1 MDFEKKTIIG
11 TDEILEADE
20 ILKKYKSGKES
31 IDAKVTENQ
40 EWWRQRHWEQIKKG
54 DTTVR
59 DESKPVSAWMFNSI
73 INKHADI
80 MDNYPKPNILP
91 RTAEDADYAER
102 LTDIIPVTLTRC
114 HYKQVYSKAG
124 YDIQIEGGRA
134 TGVFWDQ
141 TLDNG
146 IGGNVV
152 KNCDVHNLFWEPG
165 VEDIQD
171 SANFFNVTL
180 MDVDDMKVMY
190 PEYADDLKPLDA
202 GTVAKYVH
210 DDNIDT
216 TNSCEVVD
224 WYYKKVV
231 MVEGITDEMGRSLY
245 TSPKTVLHYVKYC
258 GDVVL
263 YASEDDPACAEGYYR
278 HGLYPFV
285 IKPLFPVKDTPWGFG
300 YVDVMKSPQKYI
312 DVVDEAILKNARM
325 KTTPRYFVKKSAEI
339 DLATFADW
347 SKLIIPVSGSDL
359 DDVLRPVDV
368 DSIPNA
374 VMAYQQNK
382 IDELK
387 ETSGNRDF
395 SQGSTAAGVTA
406 ASAIAS
412 LQEAGSKLARDLNA
426 ILYDA
431 HQEEVYMMVENLR
444 QFADQPQSY
453 RVDDGAGG
461 FKFVELDASLI
472 QDSVFD
478 VEIVAEK
485 QSPFS
490 RAAQNETAKEMYSMG
505 MFAPENALATLAC
518 LDMMQF
524 EGIEEV
530 KQNVMQN
537 SEFLQ
542 QFQQMQALI
551 LEADAYLPGLAMQAG
566 LVDPTQVQMAAEAQ
580 QEQGMLGK
588 NGMTANER
596 AARTD
601 TDTTLMAKARMKA
614 ANQASI
620 G

>member
-1 MDFEKKTIIG
+1 MELEKTTVIG
-11 TDEILEADE
+11 RDEILEADE
-20 ILKKYKSGKES
+20 ILKKYKDGKAS

-54 DTTVR
+54 ETTIR
-59 DESKPVSAWMFNSI
+59 DETKPVSAWMFNSI

-91 RTAEDADYAER
+91 RKQEDTDYASA

-146 IGGNVV
+146 MGGNVI

-165 VEDIQD
+165 VEDIQE

-190 PEYADDLKPLDA
+190 PEHADELKPLDS
-202 GTVAKYVH
+202 GTVAKYIH

-216 TNSCEVVD
+216 TNNCEVVD

-231 MVEGITDEMGRSLY
+231 LVEGIKDEMGRSLY
-245 TSPKTVLHYVKYC
+245 TTPKTVLHYVKYC

-263 YASEDDPACAEGYYR
+263 YASEDDETCKEGYYR

-285 IKPLFPVKDTPWGFG
+285 IKPLFPVKDSVWGFG

-312 DVVDEAILKNARM
+312 DVLDEAILKNAMR
-325 KTTPRYFVKKSAEI
+325 KTTPRYFIKKSAEI
-339 DLATFADW
+339 NMDTFADW
-347 SKLIIPVSGSDL
+347 SQLLIPVASGDL
-359 DDVLRPVDV
+359 QDVLKQVDV

-395 SQGSTAAGVTA
+395 SQGSTSAGVTA

-453 RVDDGAGG
+453 RVDNGNGG
-461 FKFVELDASLI
+461 FDFITLDTSLI

-530 KQNVMQN
+530 KQNVMEN
-537 SEFLQ
+537 SEIIQ
-542 QFQQMQALI
+542 QFQQMQAII
-551 LEADAYLPGLAMQAG
+551 LEADQYLPGLAMQAG
-566 LVDPTQVQMAAEAQ
+566 LVNQQEVAMAAE
-580 QEQGMLGK
+580 QERGMLGK

-596 AARTD
+596 AARVN
-601 TDTTLMAKARMKA
+601 TDTTLMAKARLNA

>member
-1 MDFEKKTIIG
+1 MDFEKTTVIG
-11 TDEILEADE
+11 RDEILEADE
-20 ILKKYKSGKES
+20 ILKKYKDGKQS

-54 DTTVR
+54 TTTVT
-59 DESKPVSAWMFNSI
+59 DETKPVSAWMFNSI

-91 RTAEDADYAER
+91 RKAEDAEYAET
-102 LTDIIPVTLTRC
+102 LTKIIPVTLTRC

-146 IGGNVV
+146 MGGNVI

-190 PEYADDLKPLDA
+190 PEHAEELKPLDA
-202 GTVAKYVH
+202 GTVQMLAH
-210 DDNIDT
+210 DDNIDS
-216 TNSCEVVD
+216 TNDCEVVD

-231 MVEGITDEMGRSLY
+231 MVEGIKDEMGRSLY
-245 TSPKTVLHYVKYC
+245 TTPKTVLHYVKYC

-263 YASEDDPACAEGYYR
+263 YASEDDPACDEGYYH

-312 DVVDEAILKNARM
+312 DVVDEAILKNAMR
-325 KTTPRYFVKKSAEI
+325 KTTPRYFAKKSAEI
-339 DLATFADW
+339 DLETFADW
-347 SKLIIPVSGSDL
+347 SKLIVPVSGADL
-359 DDVLRPVDV
+359 DDVLRPIEV
-368 DSIPNA
+368 DSIPHA
-374 VMAYQQNK
+374 VMTYQQNK
-382 IDELK
+382 IEELK

-395 SQGSTAAGVTA
+395 SQGSTASGVTA

-453 RVDDGAGG
+453 RVDNGAGG
-461 FKFVELDASLI
+461 FSFVELDTSLL

-505 MFAPENALATLAC
+505 MFAPENALATLSC

-530 KQNVMQN
+530 KQNVMNN
-537 SEFLQ
+537 SQLLQ
-542 QFQQMQALI
+542 QFQQMQAII
-551 LEADAYLPGLAMQAG
+551 LEADQYLPGLAMQAG
-566 LVDPTQVQMAAEAQ
+566 LVDPQQVEMAA
-580 QEQGMLGK
+580 QEEQERGMLGK
-588 NGMTANER
+588 NGMTADER
-596 AARTD
+596 AARVD
-601 TDTTLMAKARMKA
+601 TDTTLMAKARMRA